1 MKKQLAIPFV
11 LICLMATAGFSQ
23 SPNAAPT
30 AKDKSQKPP
39 VNAEDKAAKEANKAE
54 KELGL
59 SADQKSKWQAA
70 ALTRINANKPLI
82 EKMQGS
88 TTPEERKQLKSQ
100 IRTNGLSF
108 DQTVNAMLTPEQQA
122 KWKTWKGNKKK
133 EMNKKMKEKKWS
145 EDEFED

>member
-1 MKKQLAIPFV
+1 MKKQIVVPLLLACFIS
-11 LICLMATAGFSQ
+11 TAGFSQ
-23 SPNAAPT
+23 SPNPVPM

-59 SADQKSKWQAA
+59 SAEQKTKWQAA

-100 IRTNGLSF
+100 IKTNGQSF
-108 DQTVNAMLTPEQQA
+108 DQTVNAMLTPEQQT
-122 KWKTWKGNKKK
+122 KWKTWKANKKK